1 MSKEHVLTYL
11 EKGLRMDGRKKDA
24 ARKVTVEYGTSKS
37 AEGSATVTM
46 GKTKVI
52 AGVKMAMSKPYPD
65 RPDEGGLMVNAE
77 LLPLSSP
84 KYEPGPPSIKSIE
97 LARVVD
103 RGIRESKAIDSKKL
117 CIEKGEKAWFVSV
130 DVCSLNDDG
139 NLLEACSLAA
149 IAAIKDA
156 KFPEYDAK
164 TGVVNFKKL
173 TKKGLPVN
181 KEPEIQDEKQYDVRE
196 KYLGRTPIMTIDRKI
211 RDRPQKRRREKV
223 IRMGRYINENVESP
237 CKRLPY
243 RLAEQDPKESKCER
257 KNDQAV
263 RHIIKHVHILGNE
276 IG

>member
-1 MSKEHVLTYL
+1 
-11 EKGLRMDGRKKDA
+11 
-24 ARKVTVEYGTSKS
+24 
-37 AEGSATVTM
+37 M
-46 GKTKVI
+46 G
-52 AGVKMAMSKPYPD
+52 MAKPYPD

-84 KYEPGPPSIKSIE
+84 KYEPGPPSIDSIE

-117 CIEKGEKAWFVSV
+117 CIEKGETAWFVSV

-181 KEPEIQDEKQYDVRE
+181 KEPVAVTVFKIGDHLITDPTTEEEACYDARLTVTTLEDGKACSLQKGGDAPLTVDQIDEMVGMAITRGKV
-196 KYLGRTPIMTIDRKI
+196 LRKA
-211 RDRPQKRRREKV
+211 
-223 IRMGRYINENVESP
+223 
-237 CKRLPY
+237 L
-243 RLAEQDPKESKCER
+243 
-257 KNDQAV
+257 
-263 RHIIKHVHILGNE
+263 
-276 IG
+276 